1 MNTNSDNNAVT
12 ATTVAI
18 ALNEVFPESNYGA
31 IPTTD
36 QRDALI
42 AYLAFDDGVFDEA
55 PQALAAY
62 INCRQRYTG

>member
-1 MNTNSDNNAVT
+1 MNSRDDNNAVT

-18 ALNEVFPESNYGA
+18 ALNEVFPDSNYGA
-31 IPTTD
+31 FSTAD
-36 QRDALI
+36 QRDALA

-62 INCRQRYTG
+62 IDCRQRYAG